1 MIFLMPKARGAVNN
15 APSFPEAEGMDSKR
29 RTWLIATGCA
39 GCMAGAASAVPFVS
53 SLDPSSKAR
62 AEGGPV
68 DVDIATLR
76 PGEKMTVLWRGKPV
90 WILRRTKAML
100 ESLNATSAL
109 VADPDSKR
117 TGFPTPGWAQNQWRS
132 IKPEYLVGVGICTH
146 LGCSPVDR
154 FTPGPQPSLPS
165 DWDGGFLCPCHGSMF
180 DLAGRVF
187 KNMPAPDNLDVPP
200 YMYLS
205 ETKIRVGEHTTA

>member
-1 MIFLMPKARGAVNN
+1 
-15 APSFPEAEGMDSKR
+15 MDSKR

-39 GCMAGAASAVPFVS
+39 GCVAAGGAAVPFVD
-53 SLDPSSKAR
+53 SLAPSAKAR

-68 DVDIATLR
+68 DVDISSLR
-76 PGEKMTVLWRGKPV
+76 PSEKMTVLWRGQPV
-90 WILRRTKAML
+90 WILHRTQAML
-100 ESLNATSAL
+100 ESLNETQSL
-109 VADPDSKR
+109 VADPDSQR
-117 TGFPTPGWAQNQWRS
+117 TAFPTPTWAQSQWRS
-132 IKPEYLVGVGICTH
+132 IKKEYLVVVGICTH

-187 KNMPAPDNLDVPP
+187 KNMPAPDNLVVPP
-200 YMYLS
+200 YMYVTDAKLR
-205 ETKIRVGEHTTA
+205 IGEHEKA

>member
-1 MIFLMPKARGAVNN
+1 
-15 APSFPEAEGMDSKR
+15 MDSKR

-39 GCMAGAASAVPFVS
+39 GCVAAGGAAVPFVD
-53 SLDPSSKAR
+53 SLAPSAKAR

-68 DVDIATLR
+68 DVDISSLR
-76 PGEKMTVLWRGKPV
+76 PSEKMTVLWRGQPV
-90 WILRRTKAML
+90 WILHRTPAML
-100 ESLNATSAL
+100 ESLNETQPL

-117 TGFPTPGWAQNQWRS
+117 TAFPTPAWAQTQWRS
-132 IKPEYLVGVGICTH
+132 IKKEYLVVVGICTH

-187 KNMPAPDNLDVPP
+187 KNMPAPDNLVVPP
-200 YMYLS
+200 YMFV
-205 ETKIRVGEHTTA
+205 TNGKVRIGEHEKA

>member
-1 MIFLMPKARGAVNN
+1 
-15 APSFPEAEGMDSKR
+15 MDSKR

-39 GCMAGAASAVPFVS
+39 GCVAAGGAAVPFVD
-53 SLDPSSKAR
+53 SLAPSAKAR

-68 DVDIATLR
+68 DVDISSLR
-76 PGEKMTVLWRGKPV
+76 PSEKMTVLWRGQPV
-90 WILRRTKAML
+90 WILHRTPAML
-100 ESLNATSAL
+100 ESLNETQSL
-109 VADPDSKR
+109 VADPDSQR
-117 TGFPTPGWAQNQWRS
+117 TAFPTPTWAQSQWRS
-132 IKPEYLVGVGICTH
+132 IKKEYLVVVGICTH

-187 KNMPAPDNLDVPP
+187 KNMPAPDNLVVPP
-200 YMYLS
+200 YMYVTDAKLR
-205 ETKIRVGEHTTA
+205 IGEHEKA

>member
-1 MIFLMPKARGAVNN
+1 
-15 APSFPEAEGMDSKR
+15 MDSKR

-39 GCMAGAASAVPFVS
+39 GCVAAGGAAVPFVD
-53 SLDPSSKAR
+53 SLAPSAKAR

-68 DVDIATLR
+68 DVDISSLR
-76 PGEKMTVLWRGKPV
+76 PSEKMTVLWRGQPV
-90 WILRRTKAML
+90 WILHRTPAML
-100 ESLNATSAL
+100 ESLNETQPL
-109 VADPDSKR
+109 VADPDSQR
-117 TGFPTPGWAQNQWRS
+117 TAFPTPVWAQTQWRS
-132 IKPEYLVGVGICTH
+132 IKKEYLVVVGICTH

-187 KNMPAPDNLDVPP
+187 KNMPAPDTLVVPP
-200 YMYLS
+200 YMYV
-205 ETKIRVGEHTTA
+205 TDAKVRIGEHEKA

>member
-1 MIFLMPKARGAVNN
+1 
-15 APSFPEAEGMDSKR
+15 MDSKR

-39 GCMAGAASAVPFVS
+39 GCVAAGGAAVPFVD
-53 SLDPSSKAR
+53 SLAPSAKAR

-68 DVDIATLR
+68 DVDISSLR
-76 PGEKMTVLWRGKPV
+76 PSEKMTVLWRGQPV
-90 WILRRTKAML
+90 WILHRTPAML
-100 ESLNATSAL
+100 ESLNETQPL

-117 TGFPTPGWAQNQWRS
+117 TAFPTPVWAQTQWRS
-132 IKPEYLVGVGICTH
+132 IKKEYLVVVGICTH

-187 KNMPAPDNLDVPP
+187 KNMPAPDNLVVPP
-200 YMYLS
+200 YMYV
-205 ETKIRVGEHTTA
+205 TDAKVRIGEHEQA

>member
-1 MIFLMPKARGAVNN
+1 
-15 APSFPEAEGMDSKR
+15 MDSKR

-39 GCMAGAASAVPFVS
+39 GCVAAGGAAVPFVD
-53 SLDPSSKAR
+53 SLAPSAKAR

-68 DVDIATLR
+68 DVDIGSLHPA
-76 PGEKMTVLWRGKPV
+76 EKITVLWRGQPV
-90 WILRRTKAML
+90 WILHRTPAML
-100 ESLNATSAL
+100 ESLNETQSL

-117 TGFPTPGWAQNQWRS
+117 TAFPTPVWAQTQWRS
-132 IKPEYLVGVGICTH
+132 IKKEYLVVVGICTH

-187 KNMPAPDNLDVPP
+187 KNMPAPDNLVVPP
-200 YMYLS
+200 YLYVTD
-205 ETKIRVGEHTTA
+205 TKVRIGEHEQA

>member
-1 MIFLMPKARGAVNN
+1 
-15 APSFPEAEGMDSKR
+15 MDSKR

-39 GCMAGAASAVPFVS
+39 GCVAAGGAAVPFVD
-53 SLDPSSKAR
+53 SLAPSAKAR

-68 DVDIATLR
+68 DVDISSLR
-76 PGEKMTVLWRGKPV
+76 PSEKMTVLWRGQPV
-90 WILRRTKAML
+90 WILHRTPAML
-100 ESLNATSAL
+100 ESLNETQPL
-109 VADPDSKR
+109 VADPDSQR
-117 TGFPTPGWAQNQWRS
+117 TAFPTPVWAQTQWRS
-132 IKPEYLVGVGICTH
+132 IKKEYLVVVGICTH

-187 KNMPAPDNLDVPP
+187 KNMPAPDNLVVPP
-200 YMYLS
+200 YMYV
-205 ETKIRVGEHTTA
+205 TDAKVRIGEHEKA

>member
-1 MIFLMPKARGAVNN
+1 
-15 APSFPEAEGMDSKR
+15 MDSKR

-39 GCMAGAASAVPFVS
+39 GCVAAGGAAVPFVD
-53 SLDPSSKAR
+53 SLAPSAKAR

-68 DVDIATLR
+68 DVDISSLR
-76 PGEKMTVLWRGKPV
+76 PSEKMTVLWRGQPV
-90 WILRRTKAML
+90 WILHRTSAML
-100 ESLNATSAL
+100 ESLNETQPL

-117 TGFPTPGWAQNQWRS
+117 TAFPTPVWAQTQWRS
-132 IKPEYLVGVGICTH
+132 IKKEYLVVVGICTH

-187 KNMPAPDNLDVPP
+187 KNMPAPDNLVVPP
-200 YMYLS
+200 YMYV
-205 ETKIRVGEHTTA
+205 TDAKVRIGEHEKA

>member
-1 MIFLMPKARGAVNN
+1 
-15 APSFPEAEGMDSKR
+15 MDSKR

-39 GCMAGAASAVPFVS
+39 GCVAAGGAAVPFVD
-53 SLDPSSKAR
+53 SLAPSAKAR

-68 DVDIATLR
+68 DVDISSLR
-76 PGEKMTVLWRGKPV
+76 PSEKLTVLWRGQPV
-90 WILRRTKAML
+90 WILHRTPAML
-100 ESLNATSAL
+100 ESLNETQSL
-109 VADPDSKR
+109 VADPDSQR
-117 TGFPTPGWAQNQWRS
+117 TAFPTPVWAQTQWRS
-132 IKPEYLVGVGICTH
+132 IKKEYLVVVGICTH

-187 KNMPAPDNLDVPP
+187 KNMPAPDNLVVPP
-200 YMYLS
+200 YMYVTDAKLR
-205 ETKIRVGEHTTA
+205 IGEHEQA

>member
-1 MIFLMPKARGAVNN
+1 
-15 APSFPEAEGMDSKR
+15 MDSKR

-39 GCMAGAASAVPFVS
+39 GCVAAGGAAVPFVD
-53 SLDPSSKAR
+53 SLAPSAKAR

-68 DVDIATLR
+68 EVDISTLR
-76 PGEKMTVLWRGKPV
+76 PSEKMTILWRGQPV
-90 WILRRTKAML
+90 WILHRTPAML
-100 ESLNATSAL
+100 ESLNETQPL
-109 VADPDSKR
+109 VADPDSQR
-117 TGFPTPGWAQNQWRS
+117 TAFPTPVWAQTQWRS
-132 IKPEYLVGVGICTH
+132 IKKDYLVVVGICTH

-187 KNMPAPDNLDVPP
+187 KNMPAPDNLVVPP
-200 YMYLS
+200 YMYVTDAKLR
-205 ETKIRVGEHTTA
+205 IGEHEQA

>member
-1 MIFLMPKARGAVNN
+1 
-15 APSFPEAEGMDSKR
+15 MDSKR

-39 GCMAGAASAVPFVS
+39 GCVAAGGAAVPFVD
-53 SLDPSSKAR
+53 SLAPSAKAR

-68 DVDIATLR
+68 EVDISSLR
-76 PGEKMTVLWRGKPV
+76 PSEKMTILWRGQPV
-90 WILRRTKAML
+90 WILHRTPAML
-100 ESLNATSAL
+100 ESLNETQPL
-109 VADPDSKR
+109 VADPDSQR
-117 TGFPTPGWAQNQWRS
+117 TAFPTPVWAQTQWRS
-132 IKPEYLVGVGICTH
+132 IKKDYLVVVGICTH

-187 KNMPAPDNLDVPP
+187 KNMPAPDNLVVPP
-200 YMYLS
+200 YMYVTDAKLR
-205 ETKIRVGEHTTA
+205 IGEHEQA

>member
-1 MIFLMPKARGAVNN
+1 
-15 APSFPEAEGMDSKR
+15 MDSKR

-39 GCMAGAASAVPFVS
+39 GCVAAGGAAVPFVD
-53 SLDPSSKAR
+53 SLAPSAKAR

-68 DVDIATLR
+68 DVDISSLR
-76 PGEKMTVLWRGKPV
+76 PSEKMTVLWRGQPV
-90 WILRRTKAML
+90 WILHRTPAML
-100 ESLNATSAL
+100 ESLNETQPL
-109 VADPDSKR
+109 LADPDSQR
-117 TGFPTPGWAQNQWRS
+117 TAFPTPVWAQTQWRS
-132 IKPEYLVGVGICTH
+132 IKKEYLVVVGICTH

-187 KNMPAPDNLDVPP
+187 KNMPAPDNLVVPP
-200 YMYLS
+200 YMYV
-205 ETKIRVGEHTTA
+205 TDAKVRIGEHEKV

>member
-1 MIFLMPKARGAVNN
+1 
-15 APSFPEAEGMDSKR
+15 MDSKR

-39 GCMAGAASAVPFVS
+39 GCVAAGGAAVPFVD
-53 SLDPSSKAR
+53 SLAPSAKAR

-68 DVDIATLR
+68 EVDISTLR
-76 PGEKMTVLWRGKPV
+76 PSEKMTILWRGQPV
-90 WILRRTKAML
+90 WILHRTPAML
-100 ESLNATSAL
+100 ESLNETQPL
-109 VADPDSKR
+109 VADPDSQR
-117 TGFPTPGWAQNQWRS
+117 TAFPTPVWAQTQWRS
-132 IKPEYLVGVGICTH
+132 IKKEYLVVVGICTH

-187 KNMPAPDNLDVPP
+187 KNMPAPDNLVVPP
-200 YMYLS
+200 YMYVTDAKLR
-205 ETKIRVGEHTTA
+205 IGEHEQA

>member
-1 MIFLMPKARGAVNN
+1 
-15 APSFPEAEGMDSKR
+15 MDSKR

-39 GCMAGAASAVPFVS
+39 GCVAAGGAAVPFVD
-53 SLDPSSKAR
+53 SLAPSAKAR

-68 DVDIATLR
+68 DVDISSLR
-76 PGEKMTVLWRGKPV
+76 PSEKMTVLWRGQPV
-90 WILRRTKAML
+90 WILHRTPAML
-100 ESLNATSAL
+100 ESLNETQPL
-109 VADPDSKR
+109 LADPDSQR
-117 TGFPTPGWAQNQWRS
+117 TAFPTPVWAQTQWRS
-132 IKPEYLVGVGICTH
+132 IKKEYLVVVGICTH

-187 KNMPAPDNLDVPP
+187 KNMPAPDNLVVPP
-200 YMYLS
+200 YMYV
-205 ETKIRVGEHTTA
+205 TDAKVRIGEHEKA

>member
-1 MIFLMPKARGAVNN
+1 
-15 APSFPEAEGMDSKR
+15 MDSKR

-39 GCMAGAASAVPFVS
+39 GCVAAGGAAVPFVD
-53 SLDPSSKAR
+53 SLAPSAKAR

-68 DVDIATLR
+68 DVDISTLR
-76 PGEKMTVLWRGKPV
+76 PSEKMTVLWRGQPV
-90 WILRRTKAML
+90 WILHRTPAML
-100 ESLNATSAL
+100 ESLNETQSL

-117 TGFPTPGWAQNQWRS
+117 TAFPTPEWAQTQWRS
-132 IKPEYLVGVGICTH
+132 IKKEYLVVVGICTH

-187 KNMPAPDNLDVPP
+187 KNMPAPDNLVVPP
-200 YMYLS
+200 YMYVTDAKLR
-205 ETKIRVGEHTTA
+205 IGEHDKA

>member
-1 MIFLMPKARGAVNN
+1 
-15 APSFPEAEGMDSKR
+15 MDSKR

-39 GCMAGAASAVPFVS
+39 GCVAAGGAAVPFVD
-53 SLDPSSKAR
+53 SLAPSAKAR

-68 DVDIATLR
+68 DVDISSLR
-76 PGEKMTVLWRGKPV
+76 PSEKMTVLWRGQPV
-90 WILRRTKAML
+90 WILHRTPAML
-100 ESLNATSAL
+100 ESLNETQPL

-117 TGFPTPGWAQNQWRS
+117 TAFPTPVWAQTQWRS
-132 IKPEYLVGVGICTH
+132 IKKEYLVVVGICTH

-187 KNMPAPDNLDVPP
+187 KNMPAPDNLVVPP
-200 YMYLS
+200 YMYV
-205 ETKIRVGEHTTA
+205 TDAKVRIGEHEKA

>member
-1 MIFLMPKARGAVNN
+1 
-15 APSFPEAEGMDSKR
+15 MDSKR

-39 GCMAGAASAVPFVS
+39 GCVAAGGAAVPFVDS
-53 SLDPSSKAR
+53 MAPSAKAR

-68 DVDIATLR
+68 DVDISTLR
-76 PGEKMTVLWRGKPV
+76 PNEKMTVLWRGQPV
-90 WILRRTKAML
+90 WILHRSPAML
-100 ESLNATSAL
+100 ESLNETQSL

-117 TGFPTPGWAQNQWRS
+117 TAFPTPIWAQTQWRS
-132 IKPEYLVGVGICTH
+132 IKKEYLVVVGICTH

-187 KNMPAPDNLDVPP
+187 KNMPAPDNLVVPP
-200 YMYLS
+200 YMYVTDAKLR
-205 ETKIRVGEHTTA
+205 IGEHEQA

>member
-1 MIFLMPKARGAVNN
+1 
-15 APSFPEAEGMDSKR
+15 MDSKR

-39 GCMAGAASAVPFVS
+39 GCVAAGGAAVPFVD
-53 SLDPSSKAR
+53 SLAPSAKAR

-68 DVDIATLR
+68 DVDISSLR
-76 PGEKMTVLWRGKPV
+76 PSEKITVLWRGQPV
-90 WILRRTKAML
+90 WILHRTPAML
-100 ESLNATSAL
+100 ESLNETQSL
-109 VADPDSKR
+109 VADPDSQR
-117 TGFPTPGWAQNQWRS
+117 TAFPTPVWAQTQWRS
-132 IKPEYLVGVGICTH
+132 IKKEYLVVVGICTH

-187 KNMPAPDNLDVPP
+187 KNMPAPDNLVVPP
-200 YMYLS
+200 YMYVTDAKLR
-205 ETKIRVGEHTTA
+205 IGEHEKA

>member
-1 MIFLMPKARGAVNN
+1 
-15 APSFPEAEGMDSKR
+15 MDSKR

-39 GCMAGAASAVPFVS
+39 GCVAAGGAAVPFVD
-53 SLDPSSKAR
+53 SLAPSAKAR

-68 DVDIATLR
+68 DVDISSLR
-76 PGEKMTVLWRGKPV
+76 PSEKMTVLWRGQPV
-90 WILRRTKAML
+90 WILHRTPAML
-100 ESLNATSAL
+100 ESLNETQTL

-117 TGFPTPGWAQNQWRS
+117 TAFPTPAWAQTQWRS
-132 IKPEYLVGVGICTH
+132 IKKEYLVVVGICTH

-187 KNMPAPDNLDVPP
+187 KNMPAPDNLVVPP
-200 YMYLS
+200 YMYV
-205 ETKIRVGEHTTA
+205 TDAKVRIGEHEKA

>member
-1 MIFLMPKARGAVNN
+1 
-15 APSFPEAEGMDSKR
+15 MDSKR

-39 GCMAGAASAVPFVS
+39 GCVAAGGAAVPFVD
-53 SLDPSSKAR
+53 SLAPSAKAR

-68 DVDIATLR
+68 DVDISTLR
-76 PGEKMTVLWRGKPV
+76 PSEKMTILWRGQPV
-90 WILRRTKAML
+90 WILHRSPAML
-100 ESLNATSAL
+100 ESLNETQAL

-117 TGFPTPGWAQNQWRS
+117 TAFPTPAWAQTQWRS
-132 IKPEYLVGVGICTH
+132 IKKEYLVVVGICTH

-187 KNMPAPDNLDVPP
+187 KNMPAPDNLVVPP
-200 YMYLS
+200 YMYVTDAKLR
-205 ETKIRVGEHTTA
+205 IGEHEQA

>member
-1 MIFLMPKARGAVNN
+1 
-15 APSFPEAEGMDSKR
+15 MDSKR

-39 GCMAGAASAVPFVS
+39 GCVAAGGAAVPFVD
-53 SLDPSSKAR
+53 SLAPSAKAR

-68 DVDIATLR
+68 DVDISSLR
-76 PGEKMTVLWRGKPV
+76 PSEKMTVLWRGQPV
-90 WILRRTKAML
+90 WILHRTPAML
-100 ESLNATSAL
+100 ESLNETQPL

-117 TGFPTPGWAQNQWRS
+117 TAFPTPAWAQTQWRS
-132 IKPEYLVGVGICTH
+132 IKKEYLVVVGICTH

-187 KNMPAPDNLDVPP
+187 KNMPAPDNLVVPP
-200 YMYLS
+200 YMYV
-205 ETKIRVGEHTTA
+205 TDAKVRIGEHEKA

>member
-1 MIFLMPKARGAVNN
+1 
-15 APSFPEAEGMDSKR
+15 MDSKR

-39 GCMAGAASAVPFVS
+39 GCVAAGGAAVPFVD
-53 SLDPSSKAR
+53 SLAPSAKAR

-68 DVDIATLR
+68 DVDISSLR
-76 PGEKMTVLWRGKPV
+76 PSEKLTVLWRGQPV
-90 WILRRTKAML
+90 WILHRTPAML
-100 ESLNATSAL
+100 ESLNETQSL
-109 VADPDSKR
+109 VADPDSQR
-117 TGFPTPGWAQNQWRS
+117 TAFPTPVWAQTQWRS
-132 IKPEYLVGVGICTH
+132 IKKEYLVVVGICTH

-187 KNMPAPDNLDVPP
+187 KNMPAPDNLVVPP
-200 YMYLS
+200 YMYVTDARLR
-205 ETKIRVGEHTTA
+205 IGEHEQA

>member
-1 MIFLMPKARGAVNN
+1 
-15 APSFPEAEGMDSKR
+15 MDAKR
-29 RTWLIATGCA
+29 RTWLIATSCA
-39 GCMAGAASAVPFVS
+39 GCVAGVATAVPFVDS
-53 SLDPSSKAR
+53 MAPSAKAR

-68 DVDIATLR
+68 EVDIGSLR
-76 PGEKMTVLWRGKPV
+76 PAEKITVMWRGQPV
-90 WILRRTKAML
+90 WVLRRTPAML
-100 ESLNATSAL
+100 ASLNETQSL

-117 TGFPTPGWAQNQWRS
+117 TEFPTPKWAQNQWRS
-132 IKPEYLVGVGICTH
+132 IKPEYLVVVGICTH

-187 KNMPAPDNLDVPP
+187 KNMPAPDNLVVPP
-200 YMYLS
+200 YMYVTD
-205 ETKIRVGEHTTA
+205 TKLRIGEHDDKA

>member
-1 MIFLMPKARGAVNN
+1 
-15 APSFPEAEGMDSKR
+15 MDSKR

-39 GCMAGAASAVPFVS
+39 GCVAAGGAAVPFVD
-53 SLDPSSKAR
+53 SLAPSAKAR

-68 DVDIATLR
+68 DVDISSLR
-76 PGEKMTVLWRGKPV
+76 PSEKMTVLWRGQPV
-90 WILRRTKAML
+90 WILHRTPAML
-100 ESLNATSAL
+100 ESLNETQSL

-117 TGFPTPGWAQNQWRS
+117 TAFPTPAWAQTQWRS
-132 IKPEYLVGVGICTH
+132 IKKEYLVVVGICTH

-187 KNMPAPDNLDVPP
+187 KNMPAPDNLVVPP
-200 YMYLS
+200 YMYV
-205 ETKIRVGEHTTA
+205 TDAKVRIGEHEKA

>member
-1 MIFLMPKARGAVNN
+1 
-15 APSFPEAEGMDSKR
+15 MDSKR

-39 GCMAGAASAVPFVS
+39 GCVAAGGAAVPFVDS
-53 SLDPSSKAR
+53 MAPSAKAR

-68 DVDIATLR
+68 DVDISTLR
-76 PGEKMTVLWRGKPV
+76 PSEKMTVLWRGQPV
-90 WILRRTKAML
+90 WILHRTPAML
-100 ESLNATSAL
+100 KSLDETQPL

-117 TGFPTPGWAQNQWRS
+117 TAFPTPVWAQTQWRS
-132 IKPEYLVGVGICTH
+132 IKKEYLVVVGICTH

-165 DWDGGFLCPCHGSMF
+165 DWDGGFLCPCHGSLY

-187 KNMPAPDNLDVPP
+187 KNMPAPDNLVVPP
-200 YMYLS
+200 YMFVTNAKLR
-205 ETKIRVGEHTTA
+205 IGEHEQA

>member
-1 MIFLMPKARGAVNN
+1 MRHLSR
-15 APSFPEAEGMDSKR
+15 STDMDSKR

-39 GCMAGAASAVPFVS
+39 GCVAAGGAAVPFVDS
-53 SLDPSSKAR
+53 MAPSAKAR

-68 DVDIATLR
+68 DVDISTLR
-76 PGEKMTVLWRGKPV
+76 PNEKMTVLWRGQPV
-90 WILRRTKAML
+90 WILHRSPAML
-100 ESLNATSAL
+100 ESLNETQSL

-117 TGFPTPGWAQNQWRS
+117 TAFPTPIWAQTQWRS
-132 IKPEYLVGVGICTH
+132 IKKEYLVVVGICTH

-187 KNMPAPDNLDVPP
+187 KNMPAPDNLVVPP
-200 YMYLS
+200 YMYVTDAKLR
-205 ETKIRVGEHTTA
+205 IGEHEQA

>member
-1 MIFLMPKARGAVNN
+1 
-15 APSFPEAEGMDSKR
+15 MDSKR

-39 GCMAGAASAVPFVS
+39 GCVAAGGAAVPFVD
-53 SLDPSSKAR
+53 SLAPSAKAR

-68 DVDIATLR
+68 EVDISTLR
-76 PGEKMTVLWRGKPV
+76 PSEKMTILWRGQPV
-90 WILRRTKAML
+90 WILHRTPAML
-100 ESLNATSAL
+100 ESLNKTQPL
-109 VADPDSKR
+109 VADPDSQR
-117 TGFPTPGWAQNQWRS
+117 TAFPTPVWAQTQWRS
-132 IKPEYLVGVGICTH
+132 IKKEYLVVVGICTH

-187 KNMPAPDNLDVPP
+187 KNMPAPDNLVVPP
-200 YMYLS
+200 YMYVTDAKLR
-205 ETKIRVGEHTTA
+205 IGEHEQA

>member
-1 MIFLMPKARGAVNN
+1 
-15 APSFPEAEGMDSKR
+15 MDSKR

-39 GCMAGAASAVPFVS
+39 GCVAAGGAAVPFVD
-53 SLDPSSKAR
+53 SLAPSAKAR

-68 DVDIATLR
+68 DVDISTLR
-76 PGEKMTVLWRGKPV
+76 PTEKMTILWRGQPV
-90 WILRRTKAML
+90 WILHRTPAML
-100 ESLNATSAL
+100 ESLNETQPL

-117 TGFPTPGWAQNQWRS
+117 TAFPTPVWAQTQWRS
-132 IKPEYLVGVGICTH
+132 IKKEYLVVVGICTH

-187 KNMPAPDNLDVPP
+187 KNMPAPDNLAVPP
-200 YMYLS
+200 YMYVTD
-205 ETKIRVGEHTTA
+205 TKLRIGEHEQA

>member
-1 MIFLMPKARGAVNN
+1 
-15 APSFPEAEGMDSKR
+15 MDSKR

-39 GCMAGAASAVPFVS
+39 GCVAAGGAAVPFVD
-53 SLDPSSKAR
+53 SLAPSAKAR

-68 DVDIATLR
+68 DVDISSLR
-76 PGEKMTVLWRGKPV
+76 PSEKLTVLWRGQPV
-90 WILRRTKAML
+90 WILHRTPAML
-100 ESLNATSAL
+100 ESLNETQSL
-109 VADPDSKR
+109 VADPDSQR
-117 TGFPTPGWAQNQWRS
+117 TAFPTPVWAQTQWRS
-132 IKPEYLVGVGICTH
+132 IKKEYLVVVGICTH

-187 KNMPAPDNLDVPP
+187 KNMPAPDNLVVPP
-200 YMYLS
+200 YMYVTDAKLR
-205 ETKIRVGEHTTA
+205 IGEHEKA

>member
-1 MIFLMPKARGAVNN
+1 MPFVDSL
-15 APSFPEAEGMDSKR
+15 APSA
-29 RTWLIATGCA
+29 
-39 GCMAGAASAVPFVS
+39 
-53 SLDPSSKAR
+53 KAR

-68 DVDIATLR
+68 DVDISSLR
-76 PGEKMTVLWRGKPV
+76 PSEKMTVLWRGQPV
-90 WILRRTKAML
+90 WILHRTPAML
-100 ESLNATSAL
+100 ESLNETQPL

-117 TGFPTPGWAQNQWRS
+117 TAFPTPVWAQTQWRS
-132 IKPEYLVGVGICTH
+132 IKKEYLVVVGICTH

-187 KNMPAPDNLDVPP
+187 KNMPAPDNLVVPP
-200 YMYLS
+200 YMYV
-205 ETKIRVGEHTTA
+205 TDAKVRIGEHEQA

>member
-1 MIFLMPKARGAVNN
+1 
-15 APSFPEAEGMDSKR
+15 MDSKR

-39 GCMAGAASAVPFVS
+39 GCVAAGGAAVPFVD
-53 SLDPSSKAR
+53 SLAPSAKAR

-68 DVDIATLR
+68 DVDISSLR
-76 PGEKMTVLWRGKPV
+76 PSEKMTVLWRGQPV
-90 WILRRTKAML
+90 WILHRTHAML
-100 ESLNATSAL
+100 ESLNETQSL
-109 VADPDSKR
+109 VADPDSQR
-117 TGFPTPGWAQNQWRS
+117 TAFPTPVWAQTQWRS
-132 IKPEYLVGVGICTH
+132 IKKEYLVVVGICTH

-187 KNMPAPDNLDVPP
+187 KNMPAPDNLVVPP
-200 YMYLS
+200 YMYVTDAKLR
-205 ETKIRVGEHTTA
+205 IGEHEKA

>member
-1 MIFLMPKARGAVNN
+1 
-15 APSFPEAEGMDSKR
+15 MDSKR

-39 GCMAGAASAVPFVS
+39 GCVAAGGAAVPFVD
-53 SLDPSSKAR
+53 SLAPSAKAR

-68 DVDIATLR
+68 DVDISSLR
-76 PGEKMTVLWRGKPV
+76 PSEKMTVLWRGQPV
-90 WILRRTKAML
+90 WILHRTPAML
-100 ESLNATSAL
+100 ESLNETQSL
-109 VADPDSKR
+109 VADPDSQR
-117 TGFPTPGWAQNQWRS
+117 TAFPTPAWAQSQWRS
-132 IKPEYLVGVGICTH
+132 IKKEYLVVVGICTH

-187 KNMPAPDNLDVPP
+187 KNMPAPDNLVVPP
-200 YMYLS
+200 YMYVTDAKLR
-205 ETKIRVGEHTTA
+205 IGEHEKA

>member
-1 MIFLMPKARGAVNN
+1 
-15 APSFPEAEGMDSKR
+15 MDSKR

-39 GCMAGAASAVPFVS
+39 GCVAAGGAAVPFVDS
-53 SLDPSSKAR
+53 MAPSAKAR

-68 DVDIATLR
+68 DVDISTLR
-76 PGEKMTVLWRGKPV
+76 PSEKMTVLWRGQPV
-90 WILRRTKAML
+90 WILHRTPAML
-100 ESLNATSAL
+100 ESLNETQPL

-117 TGFPTPGWAQNQWRS
+117 TAFPTPVWAQTQWRS
-132 IKPEYLVGVGICTH
+132 IKKEYLVVVGICTH

-187 KNMPAPDNLDVPP
+187 KNMPAPDNLVVPP
-200 YMYLS
+200 YMFVTNAKLR
-205 ETKIRVGEHTTA
+205 IGEHEQA

>member
-1 MIFLMPKARGAVNN
+1 
-15 APSFPEAEGMDSKR
+15 MDSKR

-39 GCMAGAASAVPFVS
+39 GCVAAGGAAVPFVD
-53 SLDPSSKAR
+53 SLAPSAKAR

-68 DVDIATLR
+68 DVDISSLR
-76 PGEKMTVLWRGKPV
+76 PSEKMTVLWRGQPV
-90 WILRRTKAML
+90 WILHRTQAML
-100 ESLNATSAL
+100 ESLNETQSL
-109 VADPDSKR
+109 VADPDSQR
-117 TGFPTPGWAQNQWRS
+117 TAFPTPAWAQSQWRS
-132 IKPEYLVGVGICTH
+132 IKKEYLVVVGICTH

-187 KNMPAPDNLDVPP
+187 KNMPAPDNLVVPP
-200 YMYLS
+200 YMYVTDAKLR
-205 ETKIRVGEHTTA
+205 IGEHEKA

>member
-1 MIFLMPKARGAVNN
+1 
-15 APSFPEAEGMDSKR
+15 MDSKR

-39 GCMAGAASAVPFVS
+39 GCVAAGGAAVPFVD
-53 SLDPSSKAR
+53 SLAPSAKAR

-68 DVDIATLR
+68 DVDISSLR
-76 PGEKMTVLWRGKPV
+76 PSEKMTVLWRGQPV
-90 WILRRTKAML
+90 WILHRTPAML
-100 ESLNATSAL
+100 ESLNETQPL

-117 TGFPTPGWAQNQWRS
+117 TAFPTPAWAQTQWRS
-132 IKPEYLVGVGICTH
+132 IKKEYLVVVGICTH

-187 KNMPAPDNLDVPP
+187 KNMPAPDNLVVPP
-200 YMYLS
+200 YMYV
-205 ETKIRVGEHTTA
+205 TDAKVRIGEHEKV